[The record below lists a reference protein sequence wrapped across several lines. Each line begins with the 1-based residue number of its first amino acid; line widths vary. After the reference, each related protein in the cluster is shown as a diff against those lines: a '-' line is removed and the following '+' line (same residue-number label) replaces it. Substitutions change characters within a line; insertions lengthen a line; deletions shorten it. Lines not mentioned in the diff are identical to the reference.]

1 MKLLASVT
9 RLGVIFT
16 CLGFAA
22 CGGGGGGGGGGGSS
36 GGGGGGGTGQPTIIA
51 TVLTFP
57 TGAVLPG
64 FVPAGDNSGAGVR
77 VTDQNGAAIATATA
91 TVNGT
96 PLTYVTADQQYEGA
110 LSLAPGATV
119 TFSIVVN
126 GTTYT
131 ASHSAFSTFPS
142 ITAPAAN
149 ANWSL
154 MAENLI
160 SWTGAVPDNTSQYAV
175 GVFDAGSG
183 ALLWPGN
190 GSFLVVPTSQTSTTV
205 PANSLTVGNR
215 VVLVGIVDVQSLAG
229 AASGSG
235 ALVGAFS
242 YAPITVS
249 NSNLSLV
256 SVATAPATATVGV
269 GNSLQLSATG
279 TLSDSTTEDVTTRAQ
294 WSSSD
299 TTKVAVN
306 SSGQVT
312 GVAPGSATVS
322 ASYGG
327 FSGSTVV
334 TVFQPNPSPV
344 PPLTQSVTFQIDYAH
359 SGRVT
364 VGAGPTFPPSAH
376 WSITLNGAIS
386 YPIIAG
392 GDIFVTTDVDSA
404 GGNAG
409 GSLYAI
415 RESDGS
421 IAWGPVSLPST
432 LTIWSAPAFDHNTLF
447 ILNGDGVLRS
457 FDPATGTAGW
467 TTQMPGQGYSS
478 PPMAVNGL
486 VYVSGAGYLT
496 AVEERSGGVVWS
508 VGVQGGDHSS
518 PAGSVDGIFVSYP
531 CQVYEFDPISGTT
544 DWHYDGGCGGG
555 GGKTSVYFNNQLFV
569 RDPPNYQIFDAG
581 TGAQV
586 GSFAPSLIPAFSAQT
601 GFFQNFGTLTAIDQS
616 THNTLWTF
624 TGDGGLITAPIVIDT
639 VVIVGSSSGTVYA
652 LDTIS
657 GSTVWSGPAGAALV
671 GPDEQNV
678 STPLTGLG
686 AGDGYLVV
694 PAGTVL
700 SAWRVIP

>member
-1 MKLLASVT
+1 MKVLARVCVILSS
-9 RLGVIFT
+9 LGVV
-16 CLGFAA
+16 A
-22 CGGGGGGGGGGGSS
+22 CGGGGGGGGGGGA
-36 GGGGGGGTGQPTIIA
+36 GQPTIIA

-64 FVPAGDNSGAGVR
+64 FAPAGDNSGAGAK
-77 VTDQNGAAIATATA
+77 VTDQNGLPITTATA

-96 PLTYVTADQQYEGA
+96 ALVYVAADQQYEGA
-110 LSLAPGATV
+110 LNLAPGATV
-119 TFSIVVN
+119 TFSITVN
-126 GTTYT
+126 GVNYT
-131 ASHSAFSTFPS
+131 AAHNAFSTFPS

-149 ANWSL
+149 TNWSPQ
-154 MAENLI
+154 ASNLI
-160 SWTGAVPDNTSQYAV
+160 SWSGAVPDNTSQYAV
-175 GVFDAGSG
+175 GVFDSSSG
-183 ALLWPGN
+183 ALLWPSN
-190 GSFLVVPTSQTSTTV
+190 GLQAVPTTVTSATV
-205 PANSLTVGNR
+205 PANSLSVGNR
-215 VVLVGIVDVQSLAG
+215 VVLVGIVDVSQLPG

-235 ALVGAFS
+235 ALVGAFA
-242 YAPITVS
+242 YAPITVTNPS
-249 NSNLSLV
+249 LNLV

-269 GNSLQLSATG
+269 GNSVQLAATG
-279 TLSDSTTEDVTTRAQ
+279 TYSDNSTQDVTTQAQ

-299 TTKVAVN
+299 TTKVTV
-306 SSGQVT
+306 SSAGLVT
-312 GVAPGSATVS
+312 GGAPGTATVR

-327 FSGSTVV
+327 FAGSTTV
-334 TVFQPNPSPV
+334 TVFQPSPSPV
-344 PPLTQSVTFQIDYAH
+344 PPLSQSVTFQIDYAH

-386 YPIIAG
+386 YPIIALG
-392 GDIFVTTDVDSA
+392 NIFVTTDVDSG

-409 GSLYAI
+409 GSLYALK
-415 RESDGS
+415 ESDGS

-432 LTIWSAPAFDHNTLF
+432 VTIWSALAFDHNTLF
-447 ILNGDGVLRS
+447 VLNGDGLLRS
-457 FDPATGTAGW
+457 FDPATGAAGW
-467 TTQMPGQGYSS
+467 TTQLPGHGYSS
-478 PPMAVNGL
+478 PPMAVNGI
-486 VYVSGAGYLT
+486 VYVGGNSYLSAMDESSGNLLWSAG
-496 AVEERSGGVVWS
+496 VEF
-508 VGVQGGDHSS
+508 GDHSS
-518 PAGSVDGIFVSYP
+518 PTASVDGVFVSYP
-531 CQVYEFDPISGTT
+531 CQVYKFNPISGTT
-544 DWHYDGGCGGG
+544 DWHYDGGCSGG
-555 GGKTSVYFNNQLFV
+555 GGKTSTYFNNQLFV

-581 TGAQV
+581 TGAQA

-639 VVIVGSSSGTVYA
+639 VVVVGSSSGTVYA

-657 GSTVWSGPAGAALV
+657 GSVVWSGSAGAALV

-686 AGDGYLVV
+686 AGEGYLVV